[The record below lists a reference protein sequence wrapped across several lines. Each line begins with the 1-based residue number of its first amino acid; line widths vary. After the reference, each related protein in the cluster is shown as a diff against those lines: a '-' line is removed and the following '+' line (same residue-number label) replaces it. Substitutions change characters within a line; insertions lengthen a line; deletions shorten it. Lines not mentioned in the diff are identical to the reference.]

1 MQLGTRWP
9 LGQQPPQTLP
19 EIVVTAVRDVE
30 EELVSSGT
38 DTAQW
43 RWQLTWLEGRPVVE
57 LDDGTTIT
65 YRPDEDAAYITQPQ
79 GRVEGEDDDDWG

>member
-9 LGQQPPQTLP
+9 VGGDTPSTLP

-30 EELVSSGT
+30 GELAAAGT
-38 DTAQW
+38 DSSAW
-43 RWQLTWLEGRPVVE
+43 RWTLTWLEGKPVLE

-79 GRVEGEDDDDWG
+79 GRVEGEDDDWG